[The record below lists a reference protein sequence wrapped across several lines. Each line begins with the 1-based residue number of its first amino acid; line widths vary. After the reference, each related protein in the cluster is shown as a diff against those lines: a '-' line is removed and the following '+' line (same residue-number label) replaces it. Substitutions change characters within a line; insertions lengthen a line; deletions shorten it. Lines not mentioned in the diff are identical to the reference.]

1 MTQLQSMGVFADIF
15 GDSESE
21 DEDRILESEL
31 LHEKWESTP
40 VAQIPFDVKMRLWDD
55 LSVDIEHE
63 AEIQEEDGWDIEYC
77 SSRKRRRL
85 QKLAKAAVE
94 NDKMLDAL
102 ECASQELP
110 LVLRG
115 VGARYS

>member
-1 MTQLQSMGVFADIF
+1 MGVLA
-15 GDSESE
+15 DSESE
-21 DEDRILESEL
+21 DEDRILDSEL

-40 VAQIPFDVKMRLWDD
+40 VAQIPLEVKMRLWYD
-55 LSVDIEHE
+55 LSVDIEQD
-63 AEIQEEDGWDIEYC
+63 AAIQEEDGWDIKYC

-94 NDKMLDAL
+94 TEKMLDAL
-102 ECASQELP
+102 ECACHELP